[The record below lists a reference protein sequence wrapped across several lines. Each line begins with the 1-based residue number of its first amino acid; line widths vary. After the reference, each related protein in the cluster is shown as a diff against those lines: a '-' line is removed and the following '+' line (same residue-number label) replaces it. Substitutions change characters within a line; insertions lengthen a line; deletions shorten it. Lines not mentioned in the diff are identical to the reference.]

1 MKVMSKGYSMK
12 KEQESALLT
21 GCSQVVALLNLYSYM
36 QTDRTQKV
44 LKASKSSRRKE
55 NNSQEMV
62 LAQMG
67 YSTVLTTL
75 NLLAPFLVSLGV
87 NLAYDEE
94 TDEYSLVY
102 KDRIVE
108 MTDEGQETFLENL
121 LKRAEEA

>member
-1 MKVMSKGYSMK
+1 MSKGYNMK

-102 KDRIVE
+102 KDKIVE

>member
-1 MKVMSKGYSMK
+1 MSKGYSMK

-102 KDRIVE
+102 KDKIVE

>member
-1 MKVMSKGYSMK
+1 MSKGYSMK
-12 KEQESALLT
+12 KEQESALLI

-102 KDRIVE
+102 KDKIVE

>member
-1 MKVMSKGYSMK
+1 MSKGYSMK
-12 KEQESALLT
+12 KEQESALLI

>member
-1 MKVMSKGYSMK
+1 MSKGYSMK

-94 TDEYSLVY
+94 IDEYSLVY
-102 KDRIVE
+102 KDKIVE

>member
-1 MKVMSKGYSMK
+1 MK

-67 YSTVLTTL
+67 YSTILTTL
-75 NLLAPFLVSLGV
+75 NLLAPFLISLGV
-87 NLAYDEE
+87 NIAYDEE
-94 TDEYSLVY
+94 EDEYSLVY
-102 KDRIVE
+102 KDKIVE
-108 MTDEGQETFLENL
+108 LTDEGRDAFLENL

>member
-1 MKVMSKGYSMK
+1 MSKGYSMK
-12 KEQESALLT
+12 KEQESALLI

-94 TDEYSLVY
+94 IDEYSLVY
-102 KDRIVE
+102 KDKIVE

>member
-1 MKVMSKGYSMK
+1 MSKGYNMK

-102 KDRIVE
+102 KDKIVE

-121 LKRAEEA
+121 LKGMEEA